1 MFFMMKIR
9 RDDNMDKVE
18 LLNMIG
24 ELRLVDKEVFKKAM
38 LDVDKEL
45 LAIEHR
51 LNNEWFE
58 DDDVLEDMLM
68 VQEGLIADSEL
79 LDTVYMEIFTID
91 NGIIEDSI
99 EREMESAHLKMYD
112 EREAFDSLW
121 SE

>member
-1 MFFMMKIR
+1 
-9 RDDNMDKVE
+9 MDKIE

-45 LAIEHR
+45 LAIEYR
-51 LNNEWFE
+51 LSNEWFE
-58 DDDVLEDMLM
+58 DDDVLGDMLM

-79 LDTVYMEIFTID
+79 LDTVYMELFTID

-99 EREMESAHLKMYD
+99 EYEMESAHLKMYD

>member
-9 RDDNMDKVE
+9 RDGNMDKIE

-45 LAIEHR
+45 LAIEYR
-51 LNNEWFE
+51 LSNEWFE

-79 LDTVYMEIFTID
+79 LDTVYMELFTID

-99 EREMESAHLKMYD
+99 EYEMESAHLKMYD